1 MPRRER
7 RCKTSRIGVR
17 EHARV
22 AGNGADDVMSDA
34 GEIGGSRKRRQSNA
48 LPHASTRHVPGNSV
62 GGTQPPASTSRRT
75 ERRRTER
82 RRKER
87 LGKERRRKERRGK
100 ERNRPENRRK

>member
-22 AGNGADDVMSDA
+22 VGNGADDVMSDA

-62 GGTQPPASTSRRT
+62 GGNQPPASTSRST
-75 ERRRTER
+75 ERRR
-82 RRKER
+82 
-87 LGKERRRKERRGK
+87 
-100 ERNRPENRRK
+100 

>member
-62 GGTQPPASTSRRT
+62 GGNQPPASTSRST
-75 ERRRTER
+75 ERRR
-82 RRKER
+82 
-87 LGKERRRKERRGK
+87 
-100 ERNRPENRRK
+100 